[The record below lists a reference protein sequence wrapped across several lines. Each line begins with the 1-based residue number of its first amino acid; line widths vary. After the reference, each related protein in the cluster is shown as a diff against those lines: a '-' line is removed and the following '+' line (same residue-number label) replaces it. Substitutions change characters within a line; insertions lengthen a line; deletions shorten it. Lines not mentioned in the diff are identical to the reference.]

1 MEIITKNKVFNELD
15 KNYRYLNNYMIA
27 MEKALFRDANISI
40 TKAKMF
46 SENLTQEVAKLEGLG
61 LLIGMDQNDRLKE
74 LKIKT
79 DIDEDGLAIFNKI
92 RRVINM
98 SSIDSRNNSESALL
112 LHRCSYDLTCW
123 FVNRYINKE
132 FNMEEYIMPTVN
144 IKS

>member
-112 LHRCSYDLTCW
+112 LHRCSYD
-123 FVNRYINKE
+123 
-132 FNMEEYIMPTVN
+132 
-144 IKS
+144 

>member
-1 MEIITKNKVFNELD
+1 
-15 KNYRYLNNYMIA
+15 

>member
-1 MEIITKNKVFNELD
+1 ML
-15 KNYRYLNNYMIA
+15 
-27 MEKALFRDANISI
+27 
-40 TKAKMF
+40 
-46 SENLTQEVAKLEGLG
+46 QKL
-61 LLIGMDQNDRLKE
+61 LKE

-112 LHRCSYDLTCW
+112 LHRGSYDLTCW

>member
-74 LKIKT
+74 LDSKT
-79 DIDEDGLAIFNKI
+79 NIDKNGLEIFNKI
-92 RRVINM
+92 RRIINIA
-98 SSIDSRNNSESALL
+98 SINTGDNTESALL

-123 FVNRYINKE
+123 FVNKYINKE
-132 FNMEEYIMPTVN
+132 FKIEEYIIPRV
-144 IKS
+144 KL